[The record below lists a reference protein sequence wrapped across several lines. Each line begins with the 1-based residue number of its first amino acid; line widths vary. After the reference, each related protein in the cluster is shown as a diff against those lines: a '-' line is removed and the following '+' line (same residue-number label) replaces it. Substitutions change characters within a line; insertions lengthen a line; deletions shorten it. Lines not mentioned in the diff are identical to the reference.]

1 MILEHDTFG
10 GYYEYTF
17 TFCRAYKEP
26 FDTKMIDFVCEQLKN
41 ELTIKMLES
50 NKEGK

>member
-1 MILEHDTFG
+1 MITIHDTFN

-17 TFCRAYKEP
+17 RFARTYHEP
-26 FDTKMIDFVCEQLKN
+26 LDTKMIDFVCEQLKN

-50 NKEGK
+50 KKED